1 MVNHALLL
9 VNLGSPNSPQVQD
22 VKSYLKEFL
31 MDRYVI
37 DLPWPIRRLL
47 VAMILMKRPELS
59 SHAYQSIWWK
69 EGSPLRV
76 LSERLQ
82 RMMQMHWQHG
92 TVVMA
97 MRYGQPSIESVLL
110 TLVKQDVK
118 EITLAPLY
126 PQFAD
131 STITTVVEEVKR
143 VVKKHAINVIWHIL
157 PPFYQ
162 NSLYIQALV
171 NNAQDALQQDYDHLL
186 LSFHGVPERH
196 IHKLVNDPAHSLQ
209 VVHSSEIDGRY
220 LEVCYRTQCLKTA
233 ELFAEQA
240 KLPKDKWSVS
250 FQSRLG
256 RTKWIEPYT
265 DMYLNKL
272 LAKGVKKLLVMC
284 PAFVADCLETLE
296 EIGIRGR
303 KQFLEGGGTLF
314 ELIPCLNDHPSWVV
328 VLNQLCQPEQ
338 TKPVIF

>member
-9 VNLGSPNSPQVQD
+9 VNLGSPSSPQVKD
-22 VKSYLKEFL
+22 VKPYLKEFL
-31 MDRYVI
+31 MDPYVI
-37 DLPWPIRRLL
+37 DLPWPIRRLV
-47 VAMILMKRPELS
+47 VAMILLKRPALS

-69 EGSPLRV
+69 EGSPLKV

-82 RMMQMHWQHG
+82 KMMQMHWQHG
-92 TVVMA
+92 AVALA
-97 MRYGQPSIESVLL
+97 MRYGQPSIESVVS
-110 TLVKQDVK
+110 TLVKQGVE

-131 STITTVVEEVKR
+131 STITTVIEEVRR
-143 VVKKHAINVIWHIL
+143 VVKKQASDITWHLL

-162 NSLYIQALV
+162 NPHYIQALV
-171 NNAQDALQQDYDHLL
+171 NSTHDVIQQDYDHFL

-196 IHKLVNDPAHSLQ
+196 IHKLIPDSNHSLQ
-209 VVHSSEIDGRY
+209 VAHSSEIDSRY
-220 LEVCYRTQCLKTA
+220 LDVCYRTQCLKTA

-240 KLPKDKWSVS
+240 NLPKGKWSVS

-265 DMYLNKL
+265 DAHLNEL
-272 LAKGVKKLLVMC
+272 LKKGVKRLLVMC

-303 KQFLEGGGTLF
+303 KQFLAGGGTHF

-338 TKPVIF
+338 TKPLHF